1 MLFGLCF
8 FHASIQE
15 LHFAYLCILFV
26 TFEYKTFATSSLG
39 PSLYSTSFLQRQTVW
54 SPLLL
59 PSQACRSF
67 PSAISRFS
75 LWFQQLMYS
84 MSVLGLFQHNIAVP
98 NLSWCQERCTYGPLG
113 WNIPSLRHVFTFT
126 NMTSLCIHHKLW
138 LIPSQDCL
146 QRIAKIYIYMSRKS
160 SRKSVWEPARYQFS
174 EPDRQICMMQL
185 RTLWEFWVC
194 RVFSTC
200 EKWSSKAYFFC
211 LWLLFWAKT
220 TELWGCFWKKTMR
233 FHMQHW
239 DTLPQRRVA
248 AFPLL
253 WLFRLI
259 LTLGVSL
266 VSHMLQKDFS

>member
-26 TFEYKTFATSSLG
+26 TFEYIAFATSSLG
-39 PSLYSTSFLQRQTVW
+39 TSLYSTSFLQRQTVW

-75 LWFQQLMYS
+75 FWFQIFQQLMYS

-138 LIPSQDCL
+138 LIPSEDCL
-146 QRIAKIYIYMSRKS
+146 QRIAKIYIYRCQGSLQGSLCGIPPGTNSLRQTDRFVWCSSGPCGNFECAEHSPHVKS
-160 SRKSVWEPARYQFS
+160 GAAKHISSVC
-174 EPDRQICMMQL
+174 D
-185 RTLWEFWVC
+185 
-194 RVFSTC
+194 
-200 EKWSSKAYFFC
+200 YFFEP
-211 LWLLFWAKT
+211 K
-220 TELWGCFWKKTMR
+220 
-233 FHMQHW
+233 
-239 DTLPQRRVA
+239 
-248 AFPLL
+248 PLSCED
-253 WLFRLI
+253 
-259 LTLGVSL
+259 VSGRKRCG
-266 VSHMLQKDFS
+266 SICSIEIHCSRGA